1 MPIADLAMRP
11 ARGGD
16 ARDVDRPPRWKGSI
30 RRSRGLIRLGGANGA
45 TPRDLRLF
53 GSRDQLRRA
62 VELMISWHPERI
74 ILAHGRWY
82 ETNAVAELRRIFGWV
97 L

>member
-1 MPIADLAMRP
+1 MRP

-16 ARDVDRPPRWKGSI
+16 ARDVDRPPALERIDSALT
-30 RRSRGLIRLGGANGA
+30 RRLIRLGGANGA

-62 VELMISWHPERI
+62 VELMISWRPERI